1 MKKKLIIITSIL
13 VIIIISIV
21 SLLLLSNKTFY
32 LEENYYSSNEMTEI
46 NIDKL
51 NDLTNKKESFAVFLY
66 QPSCIAST
74 NFENVLNEFI
84 EKNKISIYKLTFSS
98 IKNTDIGKKIK
109 YYPSF
114 IIYNK
119 GKMVDFLESDKDE
132 DVEYYTSS
140 EGFTKWFTNYVKLK
154 DN

>member
-1 MKKKLIIITSIL
+1 MKKKLIIILSVL
-13 VIIIISIV
+13 VLLIISIV

-46 NIDKL
+46 NIDEL
-51 NDLTNKKESFAVFLY
+51 NDLTKKKESFAVFLY